1 MLYERHKNIDL
12 IQQELI
18 LKMIIIILTRYCM
31 KNNLKII
38 NNSSNT
44 KSVNFKILLYSCGTY
59 LIDSLLFSKSRNF
72 FEKILDNSINWIYNS
87 INKHKARTAIKNRGK
102 WYNFS
107 SLNYTYEPD

>member
-1 MLYERHKNIDL
+1 MISHINKQKKTSSFYIMTNILNYNLETIKKLYHDRWYIEEYFKIIKCYMKDNDLRHKNIDL

-44 KSVNFKILLYSCGTY
+44 KSVNFKIYY
-59 LIDSLLFSKSRNF
+59 IHAALI
-72 FEKILDNSINWIYNS
+72 
-87 INKHKARTAIKNRGK
+87 
-102 WYNFS
+102 
-107 SLNYTYEPD
+107 